1 MKLLSERE
9 QVRTVAKRWRDSY
22 PDPELRLRD
31 GRIVGEIAARL
42 DALDPETATAE
53 DGSGS
58 VPATANRSVGMML
71 ERSRSL

>member
-22 PDPELRLRD
+22 PDPEFRLRD

-42 DALDPETATAE
+42 DALDPETSTAE
-53 DGSGS
+53 DVAAAIGNRGWVS
-58 VPATANRSVGMML
+58 PTAV
-71 ERSRSL
+71 